1 MLIIASAMP
10 VFHACAKKEATL
22 IMKLNENTERIKLP
36 QPNTSGTISIEGTLL
51 KRRSVRSYTDEDLS
65 IEEISQL
72 LWAAQG
78 VTDSRGFRTA
88 PSAGALY
95 PLNIYITKS
104 DGTFAYNPT
113 SHELIK
119 LSESDI
125 RRPLYTAGL
134 YQEAIA
140 DAPAVFIITAVFQRT
155 TKKYGDRGIQY
166 VYIEAGHAAQNLLL
180 QATALDLGGV
190 TIGAFIDE
198 QVSDIMALS
207 TEETPIYI
215 IPVGHPE
222 E

>member
-1 MLIIASAMP
+1 
-10 VFHACAKKEATL
+10 
-22 IMKLNENTERIKLP
+22 MKLSENTERIKLP
-36 QPNTSGTISIEGTLL
+36 QPRFSGKISIEEALL
-51 KRRSVRSYTDEDLS
+51 KRRSIRSYTNQDLS
-65 IEEISQL
+65 TEEISQL

-78 VTDSRGFRTA
+78 ITDSRGFRTA

-95 PLNIYITKS
+95 PLNIYITKN
-104 DGTFAYNPT
+104 DGTFTYDPT
-113 SHELIK
+113 RHELIR

-180 QATALDLGGV
+180 QATALGLGGV

-207 TEETPIYI
+207 AEETPIYM
-215 IPVGHPE
+215 IPVGHPDE
-222 E
+222 